1 MSRFFKSA
9 AFPILIVVVLAFFA
23 QKLFSPGPSTPK
35 PNFPQF
41 LQQVEGG
48 QIKSADVK
56 TKDNEVQ
63 VTLKNGQKYEVG
75 YPDDYGNELI
85 NKLTASNVNFD
96 VKVGIVVPRTVRIAP
111 LPATLISIEPTWRGY
126 MYFVYQDEIIVVE
139 PNTLRIVA
147 VLEV

>member
-1 MSRFFKSA
+1 MSRFLKSA

-23 QKLFSPGPSTPK
+23 QKLFSPGPSTPT

-63 VTLKNGQKYEVG
+63 VTLKNGQKY
-75 YPDDYGNELI
+75 
-85 NKLTASNVNFD
+85 
-96 VKVGIVVPRTVRIAP
+96 
-111 LPATLISIEPTWRGY
+111 
-126 MYFVYQDEIIVVE
+126 
-139 PNTLRIVA
+139 
-147 VLEV
+147 

>member
-9 AFPILIVVVLAFFA
+9 AFPILIVVFLAFFA

-63 VTLKNGQKYEVG
+63 VTLKNGQKDEVG
-75 YPDDYGNELI
+75 SPAHRGHELV
-85 NKLTASNVNFD
+85 NKVPAANVNLD
-96 VKVGIVVPRTVRIAP
+96 VEGTKSNA
-111 LPATLISIEPTWRGY
+111 
-126 MYFVYQDEIIVVE
+126 
-139 PNTLRIVA
+139 
-147 VLEV
+147 

>member
-35 PNFPQF
+35 PNFPQC

-48 QIKSADVK
+48 HIKSADGK

-63 VTLKNGQKYEVG
+63 VTLKNGQKYGVG
-75 YPDDYGNELI
+75 CPDDYGNGLV
-85 NKLTASNVNFD
+85 NKLTAANVNFGGEGTKSNAWLSLLTY
-96 VKVGIVVPRTVRIAP
+96 V
-111 LPATLISIEPTWRGY
+111 LPFL
-126 MYFVYQDEIIVVE
+126 
-139 PNTLRIVA
+139 
-147 VLEV
+147 